1 MKPVFFAN
9 PDEMRAVLE
18 ARQQENELWVGF
30 YKRGCGRPSITW
42 PESVDVALCYGWID
56 GLRKSIDDVR
66 YMIRFTPR
74 RPNSA
79 WSAIN
84 MRRVA
89 ELKKAGR
96 MKPAGLEAFA
106 QRSGK
111 KSQIYSYEQRDQAS
125 FDKASEKRFRT
136 NRTAWKFFQ
145 SQAPWYKRTSTYWVM
160 TAKKEETRQS
170 RLVRL
175 IACSADGL
183 TLPQL
188 TRKK

>member
-9 PDEMRAVLE
+9 PDEMRTVLE
-18 ARQQENELWVGF
+18 AQQEENELWVGF

-74 RPNSA
+74 RPNSV

-136 NRTAWKFFQ
+136 NRAAWKFFQ

-170 RLVRL
+170 RLARL